1 MRTTTLVISE
11 QVYAEMTNA
20 LTVRTISGSAYG
32 ILDGV
37 CAKIIDG
44 IKERKKEIVIKYKT
58 EVTDGGTNKRDN

>member
-1 MRTTTLVISE
+1 MRTITLVISE

-20 LTVRTISGSAYG
+20 IAVRTISGVPQE

-37 CAKIIDG
+37 SAKIIDG